1 MPLINY
7 VAVIGIA
14 MAIVFHAF
22 VPRHEV
28 TVNVVTAAGVV
39 TRIDRSIDGL
49 VTSNS
54 DYWRLAGLQ
63 DLMLT
68 G

>member
-22 VPRHEV
+22 VPRPPRRLTSWRV
-28 TVNVVTAAGVV
+28 GVK
-39 TRIDRSIDGL
+39 TFPHISFR
-49 VTSNS
+49 
-54 DYWRLAGLQ
+54 Q
-63 DLMLT
+63 
-68 G
+68 